1 MFVKRKVIYVKIVN
15 TKKFIRS
22 LILIFLI
29 CFILSFVLA
38 KSSFSYT
45 KLEYKTLYVKSGD
58 TLWNIANS
66 LQNTDYYRG
75 KDVRFI
81 ISDIKEINNLNNS
94 NISINQEL
102 KIPIE

>member
-1 MFVKRKVIYVKIVN
+1 MKIVN

-22 LILIFLI
+22 LIIIILS
-29 CFILSFVLA
+29 CFILSFILT

-45 KLEYKTLYVKSGD
+45 KVEYKTLYVKDGD

-81 ISDIKEINNLNNS
+81 ISDIKEINDLNNS

-102 KIPIE
+102 KVPIE